1 MNKIATLALTAAA
14 ALALTA
20 CGKSD
25 KASEGAQAD
34 NVEMPAE
41 EAVNGADEGAT
52 PLPETDVPTDAAAPA
67 APDAAAPAAAPTAA
81 PATTAAPAG
90 AAGKQ

>member
-1 MNKIATLALTAAA
+1 MKKIATLALTAAA
-14 ALALTA
+14 ALSLAA

-41 EAVNGADEGAT
+41 EAVNAVDEAAT
-52 PLPETDVPTDAAAPA
+52 PVADATGAASDAATAPAATATDAASKA
-67 APDAAAPAAAPTAA
+67 AEDATRAAE
-81 PATTAAPAG
+81 
-90 AAGKQ
+90 KKM

>member
-1 MNKIATLALTAAA
+1 MKKIATLAAVAAA
-14 ALALTA
+14 TLVLAS

-41 EAVNGADEGAT
+41 EAVNTADEGA
-52 PLPETDVPTDAAAPA
+52 VPVADASAAAS
-67 APDAAAPAAAPTAA
+67 DAAAPAAAATDASAKAA
-81 PATTAAPAG
+81 EDATRAAE
-90 AAGKQ
+90 KKM

>member
-1 MNKIATLALTAAA
+1 MKKFAVLAVTAAA
-14 ALALTA
+14 SLALAA

-41 EAVNGADEGAT
+41 EAVNAVEDDAT
-52 PLPETDVPTDAAAPA
+52 PVAADSAAATDAAAA
-67 APDAAAPAAAPTAA
+67 
-81 PATTAAPAG
+81 ATTATSK
-90 AAGKQ
+90 AAEDATKAAEKKM

>member
-1 MNKIATLALTAAA
+1 MKKIATLALTAVAV
-14 ALALTA
+14 LSLTA

-41 EAVNGADEGAT
+41 EAVNTADEAAT
-52 PLPETDVPTDAAAPA
+52 PVADTSGAASDAAAAPA
-67 APDAAAPAAAPTAA
+67 ATATDTTSKAAENATRAAE
-81 PATTAAPAG
+81 
-90 AAGKQ
+90 KKM

>member
-1 MNKIATLALTAAA
+1 MKKIATLALTAAA
-14 ALALTA
+14 VLSLAA

-41 EAVNGADEGAT
+41 EAVNTADEAAT
-52 PLPETDVPTDAAAPA
+52 PVADTGAASDAAAT
-67 APDAAAPAAAPTAA
+67 PTATG
-81 PATTAAPAG
+81 ATSKAAEDATR
-90 AAGKQ
+90 AAEKKM

>member
-1 MNKIATLALTAAA
+1 MKKIATLALTAAA
-14 ALALTA
+14 VLSLTA

-41 EAVNGADEGAT
+41 EAVNTADEAAT
-52 PLPETDVPTDAAAPA
+52 PVADTGAASDAAVPA
-67 APDAAAPAAAPTAA
+67 ATPTATGTTSKA
-81 PATTAAPAG
+81 AEDATRAAE
-90 AAGKQ
+90 KKM

>member
-1 MNKIATLALTAAA
+1 MKKIATLALTAAA
-14 ALALTA
+14 ALSLTA

-41 EAVNGADEGAT
+41 EAVNTADEAAT
-52 PLPETDVPTDAAAPA
+52 PVADTTSAASDAAEAPA
-67 APDAAAPAAAPTAA
+67 ATATDTTSKAAEDATRAAE
-81 PATTAAPAG
+81 
-90 AAGKQ
+90 KKM

>member
-1 MNKIATLALTAAA
+1 MKKIATLALTAAA
-14 ALALTA
+14 VISLAA

-41 EAVNGADEGAT
+41 EAVNAAEDAAT
-52 PLPETDVPTDAAAPA
+52 PVADTSDAATDAAATPA
-67 APDAAAPAAAPTAA
+67 ASGTDATSKAAEDATRAAE
-81 PATTAAPAG
+81 
-90 AAGKQ
+90 KKM

>member
-1 MNKIATLALTAAA
+1 MKKIAILAVTAAA
-14 ALALTA
+14 SLTLAA

-41 EAVNGADEGAT
+41 EAVNTADEGAT
-52 PLPETDVPTDAAAPA
+52 PVPETAAASDTAGSAATDAAPQA
-67 APDAAAPAAAPTAA
+67 DE
-81 PATTAAPAG
+81 
-90 AAGKQ
+90 KKM

>member
-1 MNKIATLALTAAA
+1 MKKIATLALTAVAV
-14 ALALTA
+14 LSLTA

-41 EAVNGADEGAT
+41 EAVNTADEAAT
-52 PLPETDVPTDAAAPA
+52 PVAADTAAAS
-67 APDAAAPAAAPTAA
+67 DAAAAPT
-81 PATTAAPAG
+81 TTATS
-90 AAGKQ
+90 AANKAAENATRAAEKKM

>member
-1 MNKIATLALTAAA
+1 MKKIATLALTAAA
-14 ALALTA
+14 VLSLAA

-41 EAVNGADEGAT
+41 EAVNTADEAAT
-52 PLPETDVPTDAAAPA
+52 PVADTGAASDA
-67 APDAAAPAAAPTAA
+67 AAAPTAT
-81 PATTAAPAG
+81 ATSTTSKAAENATR
-90 AAGKQ
+90 AAEKKM

>member
-14 ALALTA
+14 ALALAA

-41 EAVNGADEGAT
+41 EAVNAADEGAT
-52 PLPETDVPTDAAAPA
+52 PLPETDVPTDAAATE
-67 APDAAAPAAAPTAA
+67 AAAPAA

-90 AAGKQ
+90 AAGKK

>member
-1 MNKIATLALTAAA
+1 MKKIAVLAVTAAA
-14 ALALTA
+14 VLALSA

-41 EAVNGADEGAT
+41 EAVNTADEGAT
-52 PLPETDVPTDAAAPA
+52 PLPETAIATDAAAPA
-67 APDAAAPAAAPTAA
+67 ATGDAAKAVEDATKAAEQ
-81 PATTAAPAG
+81 
-90 AAGKQ
+90 KM